1 MIGQSEGFF
10 PVLDKTFKQP
20 FALAI
25 QYFDASSELQGIS
38 KLSSGGSNPVVHMLQ
53 SAHWNAYLTAYL
65 VHGTHSRYEVF
76 VPSLSSM
83 PTFRKLPAKG
93 AYYKSFTAAELLQFA
108 RALPTVHNR
117 ANHCADQ
124 TIVFTDFR
132 ERVWPEQWDHVKEA
146 HTALKET
153 VAAAEER
160 DQEEIDE
167 GLESGEH
174 TGRWGVYKA
183 LGKSYRT
190 NCTEHSLM
198 ANISASS
205 RIAPKLVFR

>member
-1 MIGQSEGFF
+1 MRKPNASEGFF

-25 QYFDASSELQGIS
+25 QYFDASNKLQGTS
-38 KLSSGGSNPVVHMLQ
+38 KLSRMLQ

-65 VHGTHSRYEVF
+65 VQATHSRYEVF

-83 PTFRKLPAKG
+83 PTFRNLPAKG

-132 ERVWPEQWDHVKEA
+132 ERVWPEQWDRVEET

-153 VAAAEER
+153 DSAAKER
-160 DQEEIDE
+160 VLEDIDE
-167 GLESGEH
+167 GLESGEY

-183 LGKSYRT
+183 LNKSYRI
-190 NCTEHSLM
+190 NCAEHSLM
-198 ANISASS
+198 AIISASS
-205 RIAPKLVFR
+205 RTASRLASH